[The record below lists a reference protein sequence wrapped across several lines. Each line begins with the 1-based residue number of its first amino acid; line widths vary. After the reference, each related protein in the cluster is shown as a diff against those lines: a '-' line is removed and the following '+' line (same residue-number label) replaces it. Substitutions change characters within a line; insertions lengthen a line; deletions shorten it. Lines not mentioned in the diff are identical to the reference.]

1 MRVTDERAPEV
12 PVRFYRS
19 ATGREPV
26 LEWLRS
32 LDRQDR
38 QAIGLDL
45 MRVQFGWPIGMPLVR
60 SLKDGLWE
68 VRSHLPSRNHSSTDT
83 LLSPEDVGRAARIHQ
98 EDTEDAT
105 RGSRIGETEM
115 EGGYALRKRN
125 KHVGASL
132 DEFLKEEGILAETRA
147 VALKDAIAWQ
157 VQQTMQKEK
166 ITKVEMAR
174 RMRTSRAALDR
185 LLAPGNASVT
195 LQTLTRAARAVGRD
209 LRIELV

>member
-1 MRVTDERAPEV
+1 M
-12 PVRFYRS
+12 
-19 ATGREPV
+19 
-26 LEWLRS
+26 
-32 LDRQDR
+32 
-38 QAIGLDL
+38 
-45 MRVQFGWPIGMPLVR
+45 
-60 SLKDGLWE
+60 K
-68 VRSHLPSRNHSSTDT
+68 
-83 LLSPEDVGRAARIHQ
+83 
-98 EDTEDAT
+98 
-105 RGSRIGETEM
+105 
-115 EGGYALRKRN
+115 KRN
-125 KHVGASL
+125 THIGSSL

-157 VQQTMQKEK
+157 VQKTMEKEK